1 MPPKTKTEGT
11 SRKSDSKAKEEEN
24 KRYQEGLADC
34 ISKYYVFSFPTI
46 NKNVSEN
53 ISIKMYKFILTH
65 INYLQNTEVKN
76 NHYPDT
82 YPSDK
87 YYDLNSQNDKKP
99 PSKRKVN
106 TTNDKPVKE
115 TIPNRILDDDDE
127 STEPVE
133 EAQEEEAQEEE
144 EQTDPIETTDETKPV
159 EETKTT
165 KKHLARMDRT
175 AKTWLGF
182 IMNRYLTE
190 YYNLAKHSN
199 SPNPDE
205 FVKFTCTANNKKY
218 ASRLTRSVVLSCER
232 LYKSIEHV
240 NDHGL
245 GNYMQQTIETVFGQL
260 KDNKNERIIV
270 PHLISHMARY
280 LSTYFRL
287 IGVVLA
293 DLLWTQTFTT
303 SVKGS
308 HIEYAMRVLDYGNLQ
323 YAMDKNY
330 ISNSESFMGIS
341 SGILTYGRY
350 YQEVT
355 LPIVVKRPPVNNGN
369 KKKGGKAKADAKDA
383 KDESKD
389 ESNEEQTE
397 EQTDETKEESE
408 SVSIEEEV
416 EEPKPNGKTNG
427 KANGKPVKEA
437 VSKEAEEVKPEPAKG
452 KVRQLK
458 AAK

>member
-1 MPPKTKTEGT
+1 MPPKTTKTEGT
-11 SRKSDSKAKEEEN
+11 TTRKSDAKAKEEEN
-24 KRYQEGLADC
+24 KRYLEGVADC
-34 ISKYYVFSFPTI
+34 VSKFYVFNFPTI
-46 NKNVSEN
+46 NKSVSEN
-53 ISIKMYKFILTH
+53 ISTRMYKFILTH
-65 INYLQNTEVKN
+65 IHHLQNTEVKN
-76 NHYPDT
+76 NQYPDT
-82 YPSDK
+82 YPNDK
-87 YYDLNSQNDKKP
+87 YYDLNSQDAKKTV
-99 PSKRKVN
+99 SKRKVK
-106 TTNDKPVKE
+106 TTGDDKPVKE
-115 TIPNRILDDDDE
+115 TIPNRILD
-127 STEPVE
+127 E
-133 EAQEEEAQEEE
+133 EETAEEQEEQEEQHEEE
-144 EQTDPIETTDETKPV
+144 EQTDPIEETEEVKPA
-159 EETKTT
+159 EEAKAT

-175 AKTWLGF
+175 AKTWFGF

-245 GNYMQQTIETVFGQL
+245 GNYLQTTIESVFSQL

-293 DLLWTQTFTT
+293 DLLWTQTFST

-308 HIEYAMRVLDYGNLQ
+308 HIEYAMRILDYGNLQ
-323 YAMDKNY
+323 YALDKGY
-330 ISNSESFMGIS
+330 IPNSESFMGLS
-341 SGILTYGRY
+341 TGILTYGRY

-355 LPIVVKRPPVNNGN
+355 LPIVVKRPPPVRPPTKRG
-369 KKKGGKAKADAKDA
+369 KKA
-383 KDESKD
+383 
-389 ESNEEQTE
+389 TE
-397 EQTDETKEESE
+397 EVKTEETKTEESE
-408 SVSIEEEV
+408 EVHIEEQEEEEEV
-416 EEPKPNGKTNG
+416 KPKANGKATNGKTANGKTNG
-427 KANGKPVKEA
+427 KPVKET
-437 VSKEAEEVKPEPAKG
+437 VVETEEEPADEPQPEPPKT